1 MAQIDIKNCD
11 VYLRDSY
18 AGPGQ
23 LGGSVNLAAGYTL
36 GATVMAVKG
45 FVGAVAV
52 GDQFLVA
59 GDSVLHTISAHTELS
74 SGLVNL
80 MAGYM
85 TGAVTMVVDGFAGVV
100 NIGDTFTVVGDTTVH
115 TVTAHTETTGATTS
129 ITFTP
134 AIVGTVAD
142 DAVITLLTPHTSSIT
157 FTPALG
163 AAVVDAALITIQPHS
178 LKIRIGDGNISW
190 TEKRPIVYVKDRGKL
205 DTVRLG
211 DQEPVEVKFDATWI
225 FLTASNTDTA
235 PTIEDVL
242 KKQGLASTWVSS
254 SADPCEPY
262 ATNVVVVYTPPCTV
276 TPETYTLHDFRYEDL
291 GQDLKAGHLSITGK
305 CNVVSCLSVRG

>member
-11 VYLRDSY
+11 VFLKDGYLGPNQ
-18 AGPGQ
+18 AG
-23 LGGSVNLAAGYTL
+23 
-36 GATVMAVKG
+36 
-45 FVGAVAV
+45 
-52 GDQFLVA
+52 
-59 GDSVLHTISAHTELS
+59 
-74 SGLVNL
+74 GLVNL

-85 TGAVTMVVDGFAGVV
+85 TGAVTMAVDGFVGAVA
-100 NIGDTFTVVGDTTVH
+100 NGDTFTVAGETGGTVH
-115 TVTAHTETTGATTS
+115 TITDHTETSMNTTS

-134 AIVGTVAD
+134 ALTSSVSD
-142 DAVITLLTPHTSSIT
+142 DAVITIL
-157 FTPALG
+157 
-163 AAVVDAALITIQPHS
+163 PHS
-178 LKIRIGDGNISW
+178 LKIRIGDGNITW

-242 KKQGLASTWVSS
+242 KKVNLASAWISS
-254 SADPCEPY
+254 SSDPCEPY
-262 ATNVVVVYTPPCTV
+262 AINVVVVYTPPCTV

-291 GQDLKAGHLSITGK
+291 GHDLKAGHLSITGK
-305 CNVVSCLSVRG
+305 CNVVSCLNVRA